1 MKNQP
6 FNLYPP
12 QKDKKT
18 QLPDFDVPEKA
29 EEIYLPSDELAAA
42 VNVALA
48 IGQPLL
54 LTGEPGTGKTRLAY
68 HIQQCF
74 SELEGPFVFN
84 AQTGSSKRD
93 LFYSYDALGHFQW
106 AHNRGEAIGSE
117 KEKKDISI
125 EIEKQFI
132 RYEALG
138 KAIKLAKKENKRSV
152 VLIDEIDKAPRD
164 LPNDLLAA
172 IEELAFEVPEVPGDP
187 PLRWECKKSL
197 PPVIVITSNSEKNLP
212 DAFLRRVVYHHIQ
225 FPDTT
230 KLLEILQAQNL
241 TGFKESDTKIL
252 VNHFLGI
259 RERNLSKDPATAE
272 LIAWANLLPKIGFPI
287 HKLKDT
293 AKLTDAE
300 RNLLYTSYGVLA
312 KNQDDLKKLIED

>member
-1 MKNQP
+1 MENHL

-18 QLPDFDVPEKA
+18 QLPDFDVPKKGED
-29 EEIYLPSDELAAA
+29 IYLPSDELAAA

-74 SELEGPFVFN
+74 SDLEGPFVFN

-106 AHNRGEAIGSE
+106 AHNRGEV
-117 KEKKDISI
+117 ISPE
-125 EIEKQFI
+125 EIERRFI

-138 KAIKLAKKENKRSV
+138 KAIKLANEENKRSV

-172 IEELAFEVPEVPGDP
+172 IEELAFEVPEVPGDKP
-187 PLRWECKKSL
+187 FRWDCKKNL
-197 PPVIVITSNSEKNLP
+197 PPIIVITSNSEKNLP

-230 KLLEILQAQNL
+230 KLLEILQAKKL
-241 TGFKESDTKIL
+241 TGLKKDDTEIL

-287 HKLKDT
+287 HKLEDT
-293 AKLTDAE
+293 AKLTDTE
-300 RNLLYTSYGVLA
+300 RKLLYNSYGVLA
-312 KNQDDLKKLIED
+312 KNQEDLKKLIKD